1 MSNII
6 VPIHYNSISASADL
20 YSERFLKRREI
31 FIYSEINS
39 DVAQR
44 VTAQLQFLEEQCP
57 DLDVYIL
64 INSPGGSLADGLCII
79 DAIRRCQCPVSIIA
93 TGMCYSMAAV
103 ILSAGTKNKR
113 FATANAE
120 VMLHQPLGGTGM
132 AQATE
137 IDIVAKH
144 ILKARKNI
152 YSILAKTTGK
162 TIEAIESAA
171 ERDYYMSSK
180 EALEFGLVDH
190 IGFPD
195 FDHDVWEEA

>member
-1 MSNII
+1 MNNII
-6 VPIHYNSISASADL
+6 VPIHYNSISTSTDL

-31 FIYSEINS
+31 YIYSEINS

-64 INSPGGSLADGLCII
+64 INSPGGSLSDGLCII
-79 DAIRRCQCPVSIIA
+79 DGIRRCQCPVSIIA

-113 FATANAE
+113 FVTENAE

-137 IDIVAKH
+137 IEIVAKH

-152 YSILAKTTGK
+152 YSILAQNTGK
-162 TIEAIESAA
+162 SIEEIESAA

-180 EALEFGLVDH
+180 EAVAFGIADYT
-190 IGFPD
+190 GFPD
-195 FDHDVWEEA
+195 LDHDIWEEA